1 MNYGSALQTRTGFL
15 TVQHHWESV
24 RTSYSYQLQRS
35 AGMSVAPSHVLQFDY
50 VLSPRDSIGVSFAN
64 GREIVDFGRLGILNT
79 EVRNVNLR
87 GQLWFKQDWAL
98 TFQAG
103 HNDYGSMPAQ
113 KGIRLGL
120 RRSY

>member
-1 MNYGSALQTRTGFL
+1 
-15 TVQHHWESV
+15 
-24 RTSYSYQLQRS
+24 
-35 AGMSVAPSHVLQFDY
+35 MSLAPSHVLQFDY
-50 VLSPRDSIGVSFAN
+50 VFSPRDSIGVSFAN

-79 EVRNVNLR
+79 EVRNVTLR

-98 TFQAG
+98 SFQAG
-103 HNDYGSMPAQ
+103 YNDHGSMPAQ